1 MSATPCGVSDGCGTL
16 VVDVGRGVRVAVG
29 RGVRVA
35 VAVGSG
41 CVAVGRGVL
50 VAAAVGSGCVAVG
63 RGVLVVVAVGSGC
76 VAVGRGV
83 LVACG
88 SVTVGFK
95 TLTSVGTG
103 VFEGNRVFVAVGSG
117 VSLGTTWVTVGGT
130 GVLVTVALRPTTV
143 GVAWGTTVE
152 ALLRRYSKTRMISAA
167 TTMARIKRPL
177 FVRPPPADSGEDAP

>member
-1 MSATPCGVSDGCGTL
+1 MSATPCGVSDGCGTP

-29 RGVRVA
+29 RGVLVA
-35 VAVGSG
+35 VAVGSDR
-41 CVAVGRGVL
+41 VAVGRGVL
-50 VAAAVGSGCVAVG
+50 VAVAVG
-63 RGVLVVVAVGSGC
+63 RGVLVTVAVGSGC

-95 TLTSVGTG
+95 TFISVGTG
-103 VFEGNRVFVAVGSG
+103 VSEGNRVFVAVGSG
-117 VSLGTTWVTVGGT
+117 VSLGATRVTVGGT
-130 GVLVTVALRPTTV
+130 GVPVTVARRPTTV

>member
-29 RGVRVA
+29 RGVLVA

-50 VAAAVGSGCVAVG
+50 VA
-63 RGVLVVVAVGSGC
+63 VAVGSGC

-83 LVACG
+83 LVTCG

-95 TLTSVGTG
+95 TFISVGSG
-103 VFEGNRVFVAVGSG
+103 VSEGNRVFVAVGSG

-130 GVLVTVALRPTTV
+130 GVRVTVARRPTTV

-152 ALLRRYSKTRMISAA
+152 ALLRRYSTVSYTHLTLPTIYS
-167 TTMARIKRPL
+167 
-177 FVRPPPADSGEDAP
+177 V